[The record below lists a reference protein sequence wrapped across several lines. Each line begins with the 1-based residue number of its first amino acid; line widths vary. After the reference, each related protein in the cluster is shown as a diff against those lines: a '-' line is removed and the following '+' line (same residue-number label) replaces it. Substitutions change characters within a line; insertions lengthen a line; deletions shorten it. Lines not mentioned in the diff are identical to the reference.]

1 VLVRR
6 HGLDPVR
13 ATMAITA
20 FTSVAFLPAYGALAW
35 AGWVNSGLALAPWQE
50 LLFQAAFQGVGSV
63 AISGI
68 TFTLMVRHFGP
79 VRSTMITA
87 IVPGLSALGAVP
99 LLGEP
104 LHWNLVVG
112 LALVTFGILFGVLST
127 LKATPK

>member
-1 VLVRR
+1 
-6 HGLDPVR
+6 
-13 ATMAITA
+13 
-20 FTSVAFLPAYGALAW
+20 
-35 AGWVNSGLALAPWQE
+35 